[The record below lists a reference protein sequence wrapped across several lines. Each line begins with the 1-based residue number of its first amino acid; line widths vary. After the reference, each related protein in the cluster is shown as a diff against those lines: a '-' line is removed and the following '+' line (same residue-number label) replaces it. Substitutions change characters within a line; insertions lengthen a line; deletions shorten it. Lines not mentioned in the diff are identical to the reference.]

1 MLDAKRPRPAT
12 IPPVPHARV
21 AFLLI
26 SGFAMIGYASVIETL
41 RAANQLAGSPLYAW
55 RHICP
60 SGNHG
65 TASNGVEIRCDTSF
79 DSTDAFDFVFVCASD
94 EAVTFDDPRTLAW
107 LRAQAAKGAV
117 MAGIGGGAFL
127 LARAGLLRGVRITL
141 HWAYAPAFAEQFT
154 DVDLHRSLYEID
166 DNRMTCGG
174 GVSPLDM
181 MHAMI
186 IHRHG
191 IELAMKVS
199 EWILHTEV
207 RDSQESQRFSLEMRL
222 GVKHAGLV
230 RVLKAMDNAIEDP
243 LPRSELVEI
252 SGVSERQLDRLFLSQ
267 LGISLTAYYLRL
279 RLNRARSLVL
289 QTAMSMTEIA
299 IASGF
304 NSNSTFSKSYRSEF
318 NMSPTADRELAF
330 RGRRAT
336 LGLYRR

>member
-1 MLDAKRPRPAT
+1 MLDAKRSQAAAV
-12 IPPVPHARV
+12 PPNPHARV
-21 AFLLI
+21 ALLLI

-41 RAANQLAGSPLYAW
+41 RAANQLTETPLYAW
-55 RHICP
+55 SHICP
-60 SGNHG
+60 SGDHG
-65 TASNGVEIRCDTSF
+65 TASNGVEIRCDTSV
-79 DSTDAFDFVFVCASD
+79 DSSDEFDFVFVCASD

-107 LRAQAAKGAV
+107 LRVQAAKGAV

-127 LARAGLLRGVRITL
+127 LARAGLLRGGRTTL
-141 HWAYAPAFAEQFT
+141 HWAYAPAFAEQFP
-154 DVDLHRSLYEID
+154 DVNLHRSLYEID
-166 DNRMTCGG
+166 GDRMTCGG

-186 IHRHG
+186 IRRHG
-191 IELAMKVS
+191 IDLAMKVS

-243 LPRSELVEI
+243 LSRAVLAEV
-252 SGVSERQLDRLFLSQ
+252 SGVSERQLDRLFLAQ

-304 NSNSTFSKSYRSEF
+304 NSTSTFSKSYRSEF
-318 NMSPTADRELAF
+318 NTSPTADRELAF
-330 RGRRAT
+330 RGRRAMA
-336 LGLYRR
+336 GPNRP